1 MNSSPCVF
9 ERHEIK
15 YLVNDQQRFVLLQAM
30 RNQIKPDPH
39 GESVICNVYYD
50 TLDFRLI
57 RKSLEKPVYKEKLR
71 LRSYG
76 PVKPEQEVFLEL
88 KKKYSDVVYKRRI
101 SLPELDA
108 DRFLRGEA
116 PLPEESQIGR
126 EIEYVLWLYRDLAPA
141 VYLSYDRT
149 AYFSKED
156 PNLRITFDRNIRWR
170 TENLSLTAQP
180 GGQQILA
187 PDQSLIEIK
196 AGAALPLW
204 LVNLLSREQISKTS
218 FSKYGM
224 AYESILQNKLQKSR
238 GVFCA

>member
-1 MNSSPCVF
+1 MNSTPCVF
-9 ERHEIK
+9 ERHEMK
-15 YLVNDQQRFVLLQAM
+15 YLLNDQQRFVLLQAM

-39 GESVICNVYYD
+39 GESTICNLYYD
-50 TLDFRLI
+50 TPDFRLI

-88 KKKYSDVVYKRRI
+88 KKKYNEVVYKRRI
-101 SLPELDA
+101 SLPEQAA
-108 DRFLRGEA
+108 DRFLRGDA
-116 PLPEESQIGR
+116 PLPGKSQIGR
-126 EIEYVLWLYRDLAPA
+126 EIEYFLWLYQSLTPA
-141 VYLSYDRT
+141 VHLSYDRT

-170 TENLSLTAQP
+170 RENLSLTAQP

-187 PDQSLIEIK
+187 ANQSLMEIK

-204 LVNLLSREQISKTS
+204 LVKLLNREQISKTS